1 MSEPNTAAAPIEDP
15 AVDGRGPGAEEE
27 EEDLGIPSLNEPFIQ
42 KYMDGRDALIAQE
55 KRQRS
60 DHAFRENMTPM
71 AAEAAATVSAIRFQE
86 QQTIWTH
93 DFEDE
98 VAKKEGVEIFPGMMF
113 NLAKDRMEK
122 SKLWQIVRKM
132 PKGALLMASA

>member
-1 MSEPNTAAAPIEDP
+1 MSDPNTVAAPIEDP
-15 AVDGRGPGAEEE
+15 AVDGSGPDAE

-71 AAEAAATVSAIRFQE
+71 AAEAAATVSPSGFKSSRRYGLMISRMKSP
-86 QQTIWTH
+86 
-93 DFEDE
+93 
-98 VAKKEGVEIFPGMMF
+98 KKKASKSS
-113 NLAKDRMEK
+113 LA
-122 SKLWQIVRKM
+122 
-132 PKGALLMASA
+132 

>member
-1 MSEPNTAAAPIEDP
+1 MSDPNTVAAPIEDP
-15 AVDGRGPGAEEE
+15 AVDGSGPDAE

-98 VAKKEGVEIFPGMMF
+98 VAKK
-113 NLAKDRMEK
+113 
-122 SKLWQIVRKM
+122 
-132 PKGALLMASA
+132 